1 MYLTDK
7 EIGDF
12 GDKGII
18 ESFKVSKVQS
28 VGYDLT
34 VSCFCNNDKTDKSA
48 VELQPLESVFVQ
60 SEEVINL
67 PNNMAATVTLRNS
80 RIRQGLLLTA
90 PVYHPG
96 HRTPVFF
103 RITNLSSQA
112 VTLQAGDGLA
122 TVMFMQ
128 LPEDV
133 RTPYNGAFQKE
144 MKYSGLGNY
153 RNVLSDTMHDVDEKV
168 KSLKDIEK
176 SIYGNV
182 LAIMAIFVAAFC
194 LINLNVSLVKSDS
207 SLLTL
212 IVVNACTV
220 GALSFLGF
228 VAQQLVAKENNKS
241 LVKCSVIAFVIAF
254 IVALIE
260 AFIA

>member
-7 EIGDF
+7 QMGDF
-12 GDKGII
+12 GEREIVKP
-18 ESFKVSKVQS
+18 FTTSKVQS

-34 VSCFCNNDKTDKSA
+34 VRCFCNNDKTDKSA

-60 SEEVINL
+60 SEEVIKL

-96 HRTPVFF
+96 HHTPVFF

-133 RTPYNGAFQKE
+133 RTPYNGTFQEE
-144 MKYSGLGNY
+144 MKYSGLGDY
-153 RNVLSDTMHDVDEKV
+153 RNVLSDSMHDVEEKV

-194 LINLNVSLVKSDS
+194 LINLNVSLVKSDTALS
-207 SLLTL
+207 TL

-228 VAQQLVAKENNKS
+228 VAQQLMSKETNKC
-241 LVKCSVIAFVIAF
+241 LVWCAVIAF
-254 IVALIE
+254 IA
-260 AFIA
+260 AFIVAVI